1 MQRST
6 QPARGTEMPT
16 FDKTLREDVEFRI
29 GFQGISGEQE
39 SIPPPTKK
47 DYGDSEEITGLEED
61 EGFVFCVLKLNS
73 K

>member
-1 MQRST
+1 
-6 QPARGTEMPT
+6 MPT
-16 FDKTLREDVEFRI
+16 FDKTLRKDDQFRI

-47 DYGDSEEITGLEED
+47 DDGDSEESTGLEED